1 MHIRKSLLAVVAI
14 LGIGILAA
22 AGCHPRPP
30 FRKADFPDR
39 VVKRMDKAVGQLQLN
54 DAQRQKYNELR
65 ELVKTQMTAMIDHH
79 SRTMQEVDGELSQAK
94 PDANRIGA
102 LVKKAHADRPEKF
115 NELVDKAVA
124 LYNSLDD
131 TQKARVIE
139 KVKKHHR
146 CFGRP

>member
-39 VVKRMDKAVGQLQLN
+39 LVKRMDKEVGQLQLN

-65 ELVKTQMTAMIDHH
+65 ELVKTQMAAMIDHH
-79 SRTMQEVDGELSQAK
+79 IRTMQEVDRELSQAK

-102 LVKKAHADRPEKF
+102 LVKKAHTDRPEKF